1 MLLGVL
7 TFNEQSA
14 VAMYPLV
21 IGGVSLLASI
31 VGTFAVRSRS
41 GNVERALYQG
51 LIVSGVLAAA
61 AFYPITKWLM
71 DGVNFKAGTSPISKI
86 IRGSGGVPPA
96 TDLRLCTLD

>member
-31 VGTFAVRSRS
+31 VGTFAARSRA
-41 GNVERALYQG
+41 GNVERSLYQG

-61 AFYPITKWLM
+61 AFYPITRWLM
-71 DGVNFKAGTSPISKI
+71 HGVSLGSRHSPVSSI
-86 IRGSGGVPPA
+86 IRGSRGPPTA
-96 TDLRLCTLD
+96 MALRLCTA